1 MDFIWINQTFIVLG
15 ITLILWI
22 GLFFYMLSIDMKIK
36 KIEKE

>member
-22 GLFFYMLSIDMKIK
+22 GLFFYMLSVDMKIK